1 MPDIESDTNLTN
13 TSILCF
19 CEAWFVPTQE
29 LPVLRC
35 DRTVENNHGGVLLS
49 LPQHMSHRNVI
60 RIGSNGIEVLVTTL
74 LSFYSHSLQLA
85 LLYRSPSV
93 SLQCLI
99 NTLIDLFNQ
108 IDPVVPTILMGD
120 FNVDLNKNPTHN

>member
-1 MPDIESDTNLTN
+1 MNIIMEVNIIIWCGRAQALPQ
-13 TSILCF
+13 LCP
-19 CEAWFVPTQE
+19 C
-29 LPVLRC
+29 
-35 DRTVENNHGGVLLS
+35 S
-49 LPQHMSHRNVI
+49 PQHMSHRNVI
-60 RIGSNGIEVLVTTL
+60 RINSNGIEVLVTTL
-74 LSFYSHSLQLA
+74 LLSDSYSLQLA

-120 FNVDLNKNPTHN
+120 FNVDLNENPNHLIRFMSNNSYDQLMDSPTTDYS